1 MVKNV
6 DEILEEIKRIDESE
20 YQSIL
25 EDYQNNDFNVE
36 LYFDSKIAEIIES
49 ISEFGYK
56 DDKSSGFKA
65 EQGWDEAY
73 EWFRLALKYKFYN
86 DLREC
91 LVDIWQSGFALWVDE
106 NDRGTFKNFV
116 VTRGEKAQDKL
127 KELSEYIFNVKRL
140 TSKLSMWWFKNE
152 N

>member
-1 MVKNV
+1 MVKNI
-6 DEILEEIKRIDESE
+6 DKILEEIKRIDESE
-20 YQSIL
+20 YQSVL
-25 EDYQNNDFNVE
+25 EYYQNNNFDVE
-36 LYFDSKIAEIIES
+36 RYFETQISNIIES

-56 DDKSSGFKA
+56 DDKRSGFKA

-73 EWFRLALKYKFYN
+73 EWFRLALKYRYYN
-86 DLREC
+86 NLKDC
-91 LVDIWQSGFALWVDE
+91 LADIWQSGFALWVDE

-116 VTRGEKAQDKL
+116 VTRGEKAEDKL

-140 TSKLSMWWFKNE
+140 ACKVSMWWFKNE